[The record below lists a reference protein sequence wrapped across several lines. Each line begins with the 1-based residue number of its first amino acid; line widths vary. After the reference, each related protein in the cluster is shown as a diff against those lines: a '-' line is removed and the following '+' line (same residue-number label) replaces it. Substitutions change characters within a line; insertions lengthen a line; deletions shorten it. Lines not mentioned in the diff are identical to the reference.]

1 MATESFGACKH
12 KDIQLVHI
20 FDCLADASLHT
31 RLSTRSHNLILMGG
45 LWDSYTCPKI
55 SGQSTGSMAYMS
67 GGKCFASSARRLSN
81 CLATEDRR
89 LISISLLQITRLVR
103 CCEAPSILH
112 ISFWASPTLACAE

>member
-55 SGQSTGSMAYMS
+55 SDNQPAAWLTCQVANALPAQPD
-67 GGKCFASSARRLSN
+67 ASQTAWPQRTD
-81 CLATEDRR
+81 A
-89 LISISLLQITRLVR
+89 
-103 CCEAPSILH
+103 
-112 ISFWASPTLACAE
+112 